1 MKSTIASLALVATLA
16 ALPMAASATMTDA
29 EATTA
34 VQDMLV
40 ARKSSEE
47 VLGFLIK
54 DGRSLKDATVLAVNA
69 VSGHA
74 KLNLARVGICMAED
88 NEEAEAIG
96 TACVDVCAPA
106 TDPIIEKLV
115 QNYITGG
122 CEKPQ
127 EYDSASVPSEGS
139 VSPSF

>member
-1 MKSTIASLALVATLA
+1 MKNAAIRLALVASLA
-16 ALPMAASATMTDA
+16 ALPMAANAMMTDA
-29 EATTA
+29 EATAA
-34 VQDMLV
+34 VQDMLI
-40 ARKSSEE
+40 AHKSSEE
-47 VLGFLIK
+47 VLGTLIK
-54 DGRSLKDATVLAVNA
+54 DGRTLEQATLLAVGA
-69 VSGHA
+69 VTGHA

-139 VSPSF
+139 VSPSL

>member
-16 ALPMAASATMTDA
+16 ALPMAANATMTDA
-29 EATTA
+29 EATAA
-34 VQDMLV
+34 VQDMLI

-139 VSPSF
+139 VSPSL